1 MNERAERGRLG
12 QLGPQDPPRIGA
24 YRLLG
29 RLGEGGM
36 GRVYLARS
44 DRGRTVA
51 VKLVKT
57 ELSGQDDF
65 RARFRQEVQ
74 AARRVGGEW
83 TAPVLDADTEA
94 ATPWVATG
102 YIAGPSLRQV
112 ITEGRTPLPERSVR
126 ILAGGLAG
134 ALRSIHAAG
143 IVHRDLKPSNILLTI
158 DGPKVID
165 FGIARA
171 LEAVTVE
178 GGLTRTNQAVGSP
191 GFMSPEQVRGRPV
204 TPASDVFCLGSVL
217 MFAATGRL
225 PFGTS
230 DSGVHALMYR
240 IAQEDPDLTGLPY
253 GLHSLVAACLAKDPA
268 QRPTP
273 DQLIAYTGSE
283 DDGQEPWLPG
293 ALIAELGRHAV
304 ELLDAEN
311 PNGAWEEPGDASWD
325 GSGGHR
331 AWESADGSWG
341 HSGAARDREQTP
353 TPAPGPVS
361 APLPPQ
367 VPGSATPPPYA
378 AAGAPAPAPAA
389 SDATV
394 APPPG
399 PPPTAAAAR
408 APQAAP
414 DSATIRVR
422 AVTVETAATVRTAA
436 VPAPPAAAAPP
447 QPPLHRPPPYPH
459 PRPGRRRR
467 SRPRHRRHRHRLRL
481 VQPRRGRRE
490 RREGRR
496 RHRDR
501 GGRQG
506 RQGGGQG
513 ARRHPAA
520 VPGHLGDQARQG
532 RQRHLPLHRHPGR
545 GRRHRPGHGGARRQL
560 PLRVQG
566 HPHERRAAAAPRPD
580 HRRGGPGDQLQPGR
594 PQHPAPATR
603 RQAPPGLRRRQADL
617 HVHEEGLMPAPAGH
631 GGAGSGH
638 PYDVTADPWHGLLA
652 RRLGATR
659 DSSRALVLRSRALIE
674 ENHRLLDENYRLR
687 QQRASIVGSAQDRR

>member
-1 MNERAERGRLG
+1 MNERAERGLG

-94 ATPWVATG
+94 DTPWVATG

-126 ILAGGLAG
+126 ILAAGLAG

-171 LEAVTVE
+171 LEAVTVG

-240 IAQEDPDLTGLPY
+240 IAQEEPDLTGLPY

-268 QRPTP
+268 RRPTP
-273 DQLIAYTGSE
+273 DQLIAYARSD
-283 DDGQEPWLPG
+283 DDGHEPWLPG
-293 ALIAELGRHAV
+293 ALIAQLGRHAV

-311 PNGAWEEPGDASWD
+311 PNGAWDGPG
-325 GSGGHR
+325 
-331 AWESADGSWG
+331 DGSWD
-341 HSGAARDREQTP
+341 HTP
-353 TPAPGPVS
+353 TPAP
-361 APLPPQ
+361 AATPP
-367 VPGSATPPPYA
+367 PASGSATPPPYA
-378 AAGAPAPAPAA
+378 APA
-389 SDATV
+389 T
-394 APPPG
+394 PPPG
-399 PPPTAAAAR
+399 
-408 APQAAP
+408 AP
-414 DSATIRVR
+414 DAT
-422 AVTVETAATVRTAA
+422 
-436 VPAPPAAAAPP
+436 
-447 QPPLHRPPPYPH
+447 
-459 PRPGRRRR
+459 
-467 SRPRHRRHRHRLRL
+467 
-481 VQPRRGRRE
+481 
-490 RREGRR
+490 
-496 RHRDR
+496 
-501 GGRQG
+501 
-506 RQGGGQG
+506 
-513 ARRHPAA
+513 
-520 VPGHLGDQARQG
+520 
-532 RQRHLPLHRHPGR
+532 
-545 GRRHRPGHGGARRQL
+545 
-560 PLRVQG
+560 
-566 HPHERRAAAAPRPD
+566 
-580 HRRGGPGDQLQPGR
+580 
-594 PQHPAPATR
+594 PAPATSTVTTTH
-603 RQAPPGLRRRQADL
+603 GRRRKSPTGRTSLGSRAGQHTGQHTGQHNRTGQGSHAGQSNHTNHTSRGRASGTTGRTRTRTRTAGLAAAVGLGLVTVGIGVAYILFAPKDDGTPGQADGST
-617 HVHEEGLMPAPAGH
+617 VAAADGKVGKSAGKEPGVIPQKFLGEWESKNSK
-631 GGAGSGH
+631 GG
-638 PYDVTADPWHGLLA
+638 P
-652 RRLGATR
+652 
-659 DSSRALVLRSRALIE
+659 
-674 ENHRLLDENYRLR
+674 NYRLTLAQGEVGDTVLTMEAR
-687 QQRASIVGSAQDRR
+687 GSAFRCEFKAILMNAGPPLRIGPTTVVEGPATSCSAGAPTTLRIHPDGKLRRVFDDGKPTLTYTKKG

>member
-65 RARFRQEVQ
+65 RARFRHEVQ

-94 ATPWVATG
+94 ETPWVATG

-171 LEAVTVE
+171 LEAVTVG

-204 TPASDVFCLGSVL
+204 TPATDVFCLGSVL
-217 MFAATGRL
+217 MYAATGRL
-225 PFGTS
+225 PFSGA

-253 GLHSLVAACLAKDPA
+253 GLHSLVAACLSKDPA

-273 DQLIAYTGSE
+273 DQLIAYTRSD

-293 ALIAELGRHAV
+293 SLIAELGRHAV

-311 PNGAWEEPGDASWD
+311 PNGAYEAPDGTYEDPDRSRTNGDRSWENGDRSWENSDRSWD
-325 GSGGHR
+325 R
-331 AWESADGSWG
+331 Q
-341 HSGAARDREQTP
+341 AAAQEQSP
-353 TPAPGPVS
+353 TPAP
-361 APLPPQ
+361 
-367 VPGSATPPPYA
+367 AT
-378 AAGAPAPAPAA
+378 APAPAA
-389 SDATV
+389 GPAGPSPYAPAHAPTPPPAGSAASPPRSATAAHAHNRRRKGHTGHAGHAGSGRTSRRRTAGIAAALGLGLATAGIGIAYLLFSPEDGDGTPAQADGGTV
-394 APPPG
+394 AAADGKVGAAAGKEPGGIPQKFLGEWEARSAKGGPGYRFTLTQGAVGDTVMSMQANGATFHCEFKAILMNPG
-399 PPPTAAAAR
+399 PP
-408 APQAAP
+408 
-414 DSATIRVR
+414 
-422 AVTVETAATVRTAA
+422 
-436 VPAPPAAAAPP
+436 
-447 QPPLHRPPPYPH
+447 
-459 PRPGRRRR
+459 
-467 SRPRHRRHRHRLRL
+467 LRL
-481 VQPRRGRRE
+481 GPTTVVAGPATSCSA
-490 RREGRR
+490 
-496 RHRDR
+496 
-501 GGRQG
+501 
-506 RQGGGQG
+506 G
-513 ARRHPAA
+513 APST
-520 VPGHLGDQARQG
+520 
-532 RQRHLPLHRHPGR
+532 
-545 GRRHRPGHGGARRQL
+545 
-560 PLRVQG
+560 LR
-566 HPHERRAAAAPRPD
+566 
-580 HRRGGPGDQLQPGR
+580 LQPDGK
-594 PQHPAPATR
+594 
-603 RQAPPGLRRRQADL
+603 LRRVFDNGKPTL
-617 HVHEEGLMPAPAGH
+617 TYTKKG
-631 GGAGSGH
+631 
-638 PYDVTADPWHGLLA
+638 
-652 RRLGATR
+652 
-659 DSSRALVLRSRALIE
+659 
-674 ENHRLLDENYRLR
+674 
-687 QQRASIVGSAQDRR
+687 

>member
-171 LEAVTVE
+171 LEAVTVG

-273 DQLIAYTGSE
+273 EQLIAYTGSE

-311 PNGAWEEPGDASWD
+311 PNGAGDESGDAPWDTPGDPSWD
-325 GSGGHR
+325 KSGNR
-331 AWESADGSWG
+331 SWDGSWG
-341 HSGAARDREQTP
+341 HSGAARDREQAP

-367 VPGSATPPPYA
+367 APGSATPPPYA
-378 AAGAPAPAPAA
+378 AAGAPTSPP
-389 SDATV
+389 DATV
-394 APPPG
+394 SPSSG
-399 PPPTAAAAR
+399 GST
-408 APQAAP
+408 
-414 DSATIRVR
+414 
-422 AVTVETAATVRTAA
+422 
-436 VPAPPAAAAPP
+436 
-447 QPPLHRPPPYPH
+447 H
-459 PRPGRRRR
+459 GRRRKSPTGRTGLGSISSHSSR
-467 SRPRHRRHRHRLRL
+467 S
-481 VQPRRGRRE
+481 GNS
-490 RREGRR
+490 
-496 RHRDR
+496 
-501 GGRQG
+501 
-506 RQGGGQG
+506 
-513 ARRHPAA
+513 
-520 VPGHLGDQARQG
+520 GHGHSGHGSRSG
-532 RQRHLPLHRHPGR
+532 NTGR
-545 GRRHRPGHGGARRQL
+545 GRTTGSTGAAGSTGRPRTRALGLAAAVGLGLATAGIGIAYVWFSPDGDEGSTAKADGGTVTAADGKVGKAAGKEPGVIAQEFLGTWETKRGKGGSDTYRFTLTQGAVGDTVLAMEARGAKFRCEFKAIL
-560 PLRVQG
+560 MNGGPPLRLGPTTVVAG
-566 HPHERRAAAAPRPD
+566 PATSCSPGAPSTLR
-580 HRRGGPGDQLQPGR
+580 LQPDGK
-594 PQHPAPATR
+594 
-603 RQAPPGLRRRQADL
+603 LRRVFDD
-617 HVHEEGLMPAPAGH
+617 GKPTFTYTKK
-631 GGAGSGH
+631 S
-638 PYDVTADPWHGLLA
+638 
-652 RRLGATR
+652 
-659 DSSRALVLRSRALIE
+659 
-674 ENHRLLDENYRLR
+674 
-687 QQRASIVGSAQDRR
+687 

>member
-171 LEAVTVE
+171 LEAVTVG

-273 DQLIAYTGSE
+273 EQLIAYTASE

-311 PNGAWEEPGDASWD
+311 PNGAWEESGDASWDNPADPSWDKSGNRSWD

-331 AWESADGSWG
+331 SWESADGSWN
-341 HSGAARDREQTP
+341 HSGAVRGREQTP
-353 TPAPGPVS
+353 APAPGPVS

-367 VPGSATPPPYA
+367 VPGTATPPPYA
-378 AAGAPAPAPAA
+378 AAGAPTSGPAA

-394 APPPG
+394 TPSPG
-399 PPPTAAAAR
+399 
-408 APQAAP
+408 
-414 DSATIRVR
+414 AT
-422 AVTVETAATVRTAA
+422 T
-436 VPAPPAAAAPP
+436 
-447 QPPLHRPPPYPH
+447 H
-459 PRPGRRRR
+459 GRRRKG
-467 SRPRHRRHRHRLRL
+467 ST
-481 VQPRRGRRE
+481 GRT
-490 RREGRR
+490 GLGSSPS
-496 RHRDR
+496 HTSHS
-501 GGRQG
+501 GGS
-506 RQGGGQG
+506 
-513 ARRHPAA
+513 
-520 VPGHLGDQARQG
+520 
-532 RQRHLPLHRHPGR
+532 
-545 GRRHRPGHGGARRQL
+545 GHGGHSSRSGDTGRSRITGTPRSTGRPRTRTL
-560 PLRVQG
+560 GL
-566 HPHERRAAAAPRPD
+566 AAAVGIGLATAGIGIAYVWFSPD
-580 HRRGGPGDQLQPGR
+580 GDDGSAAKADGGTVTAADGKVGKAAGKEPGVIPQKFLGTWETKRGKGGSDTYRFTLTQGAVGDTVLAMEASGAKFRCEFKAILMNGGPPVRLGPTTVVAGPATTCSPGAPSTLRLQPDGK
-594 PQHPAPATR
+594 
-603 RQAPPGLRRRQADL
+603 LRRVFDD
-617 HVHEEGLMPAPAGH
+617 GKPTFT
-631 GGAGSGH
+631 
-638 PYDVTADPWHGLLA
+638 YTKKD
-652 RRLGATR
+652 
-659 DSSRALVLRSRALIE
+659 
-674 ENHRLLDENYRLR
+674 
-687 QQRASIVGSAQDRR
+687 

>member
-1 MNERAERGRLG
+1 MNERAARGLG

-29 RLGEGGM
+29 QLGEGGM

-94 ATPWVATG
+94 ETPWVATG

-126 ILAGGLAG
+126 ILAAGLAG

-171 LEAVTVE
+171 LEAVTVG

-240 IAQEDPDLTGLPY
+240 IAQEDPDLSGLPY

-273 DQLIAYTGSE
+273 DQLIAYTRSD
-283 DDGQEPWLPG
+283 DDGHEPWLPG

-304 ELLDAEN
+304 GLLDAEN
-311 PNGAWEEPGDASWD
+311 PNGAWDEPG
-325 GSGGHR
+325 
-331 AWESADGSWG
+331 EGSWG
-341 HSGAARDREQTP
+341 HHDAARDR
-353 TPAPGPVS
+353 TPAPAPAPSPAAAPPS
-361 APLPPQ
+361 AH
-367 VPGSATPPPYA
+367 GSAPPYA
-378 AAGAPAPAPAA
+378 AAHAPTPPPGAPGAAPASHAAASTHGRRRKSPTGRTGHGNHTDHTSRTGPARQTGQADGTGPGGPAGQTGQSSRTGQAGRSRSSGRSRTGRTRSAGLAAAVGLGLATAGIGIAYVLFSPDEDDGAPAKA
-389 SDATV
+389 DGGTV
-394 APPPG
+394 TTADGKVGQKAGKEPGSIPQKFLGQWESKNGKGGPNYRFTLTQGEVGDTVLAMEANGPQFHCEFKAILMNPG
-399 PPPTAAAAR
+399 PP
-408 APQAAP
+408 
-414 DSATIRVR
+414 
-422 AVTVETAATVRTAA
+422 
-436 VPAPPAAAAPP
+436 
-447 QPPLHRPPPYPH
+447 
-459 PRPGRRRR
+459 
-467 SRPRHRRHRHRLRL
+467 LRL
-481 VQPRRGRRE
+481 
-490 RREGRR
+490 
-496 RHRDR
+496 
-501 GGRQG
+501 
-506 RQGGGQG
+506 
-513 ARRHPAA
+513 
-520 VPGHLGDQARQG
+520 
-532 RQRHLPLHRHPGR
+532 
-545 GRRHRPGHGGARRQL
+545 
-560 PLRVQG
+560 
-566 HPHERRAAAAPRPD
+566 
-580 HRRGGPGDQLQPGR
+580 GPTTVVAG
-594 PQHPAPATR
+594 PATSCNAG
-603 RQAPPGLRRRQADL
+603 APSTLRIHPDGKLRRVFDDGKKTL
-617 HVHEEGLMPAPAGH
+617 T
-631 GGAGSGH
+631 
-638 PYDVTADPWHGLLA
+638 YTKKD
-652 RRLGATR
+652 
-659 DSSRALVLRSRALIE
+659 
-674 ENHRLLDENYRLR
+674 
-687 QQRASIVGSAQDRR
+687 

>member
-65 RARFRQEVQ
+65 RARFRHEVQ

-94 ATPWVATG
+94 ETPWVATG

-171 LEAVTVE
+171 LEAVTVG

-204 TPASDVFCLGSVL
+204 TPATDVFCLGSVL

-225 PFGTS
+225 PFGGS

-273 DQLIAYTGSE
+273 DQLIAYTRS
-283 DDGQEPWLPG
+283 DDDAHEPWLPG

-311 PNGAWEEPGDASWD
+311 PNGAYEDSGASEGSHQDTSGSYGAPGRSWENGE
-325 GSGGHR
+325 R
-331 AWESADGSWG
+331 SWG
-341 HSGAARDREQTP
+341 HHEAAQEQTP
-353 TPAPGPVS
+353 TPAPTPAAAFAS
-361 APLPPQ
+361 APTTVQAAQPAYTPAHA
-367 VPGSATPPPYA
+367 PSPAASAATPPPRSGGASHAHAHRRKSPAGRGSTGRSGRTGRTRAAGLA
-378 AAGAPAPAPAA
+378 AAIGLGLATAGIGIAYVLFSPDGEETPAKA
-389 SDATV
+389 DGGTV
-394 APPPG
+394 AADGKVGKAAGKEPGSIPQKFLGEWESKSVKGSPAYRFTLTQGETGDTVMAMEANGATYHCEFKAILMNAG
-399 PPPTAAAAR
+399 PP
-408 APQAAP
+408 
-414 DSATIRVR
+414 
-422 AVTVETAATVRTAA
+422 
-436 VPAPPAAAAPP
+436 
-447 QPPLHRPPPYPH
+447 
-459 PRPGRRRR
+459 
-467 SRPRHRRHRHRLRL
+467 LRL
-481 VQPRRGRRE
+481 GPTTVVAG
-490 RREGRR
+490 
-496 RHRDR
+496 
-501 GGRQG
+501 
-506 RQGGGQG
+506 
-513 ARRHPAA
+513 PATA
-520 VPGHLGDQARQG
+520 C
-532 RQRHLPLHRHPGR
+532 
-545 GRRHRPGHGGARRQL
+545 
-560 PLRVQG
+560 
-566 HPHERRAAAAPRPD
+566 
-580 HRRGGPGDQLQPGR
+580 QPGSPSTLR
-594 PQHPAPATR
+594 IHSD
-603 RQAPPGLRRRQADL
+603 GKLRRVFDN
-617 HVHEEGLMPAPAGH
+617 GK
-631 GGAGSGH
+631 
-638 PYDVTADPWHGLLA
+638 
-652 RRLGATR
+652 ATLTYTKK
-659 DSSRALVLRSRALIE
+659 S
-674 ENHRLLDENYRLR
+674 
-687 QQRASIVGSAQDRR
+687 